1 MTTNSSRPLDLSSPG
16 SLPGGISRQAFLRG
30 AVGML
35 ATGAVL
41 GSARVAADPAA
52 GWSGLASSIG
62 GSVLLPANRAQ
73 FATGKQ
79 VFNSFYNN
87 SNPAAVV
94 TVSSQSDV
102 QKAVSFATANGLKVA
117 PRGGGHSYVGASSAN
132 GTMVLDMRGLPGPAN
147 VDGSGNVT
155 VTPATTLYAVHQALA
170 GAGRA
175 IPVGSCPTVGV
186 AGLALGGGL
195 GADSRHAGLTCD
207 ALQSATVVL
216 PSGDVVTASAND
228 HPDLFWALRGG
239 GGGNF
244 GVTTSMTFATF
255 PTADADV
262 VRLDFPPASAVQVL
276 AGWQSW
282 LNGADRNTWGIADL
296 SVGGSQPDC
305 HVLATCPA
313 GAGSG
318 VVDAIKSAVGV
329 APSAVQNKTLSRTDL
344 VMYLAGGTT
353 APSPRG
359 FVAGSDV
366 ISTVNSAAAH
376 AIATAIGQW
385 PATAGQASLL
395 VDPLGGAI
403 GDVGAGDTAFPW
415 RQQAAV
421 LQWYVEPAASQV
433 PAATQWLASAHQAVQ
448 QFSAGGYVNYLE
460 ANTPASRYF
469 GSNLSQL
476 TTVRQKYD
484 PNRVMFSGLNF

>member
-1 MTTNSSRPLDLSSPG
+1 
-16 SLPGGISRQAFLRG
+16 
-30 AVGML
+30 ML
-35 ATGAVL
+35 ATGAVF
-41 GSARVAADPAA
+41 GGARAAADPAA
-52 GWSGLASSIG
+52 GWGGLASSIG
-62 GSVLLPANRAQ
+62 GSVVLPANGAQ
-73 FATGKQ
+73 FSTGKQ
-79 VFNSFYNN
+79 VFNSLYNN
-87 SNPAAVV
+87 STPAAVV
-94 TVSSQSDV
+94 TVSSQADV

-117 PRGGGHSYVGASSAN
+117 PRGGGHSYIGASSAS
-132 GTMVLDMRGLPGPAN
+132 GTMVIDLRGLPGGAN
-147 VDGSGNVT
+147 VDGGGNAT

-170 GAGRA
+170 KAGRA
-175 IPVGSCPTVGV
+175 IPTATYPSVGI
-186 AGLALGGGL
+186 AGLALGGGV
-195 GADSRHAGLTCD
+195 GADTRHAGLTCD

-255 PTADADV
+255 ATGDSDV
-262 VRLDFPPASAVQVL
+262 VRIDFPPASAVQVL

-282 LNGADRNTWGIADL
+282 LSAADRNTWGIVNL

-313 GAGSG
+313 GAGPG
-318 VVDAIKSAVGV
+318 VVDAVKSAVGV
-329 APSAVQNKTLSRTDL
+329 GPTAVQNKTLSHMDL
-344 VMYLAGGTT
+344 VTYLAGGSSTT
-353 APSPRG
+353 SPVG

-366 ISTVNSAAAH
+366 VSTVNSAAAR

-385 PATAGQASLL
+385 PASGGKASLL
-395 VDPLGGAI
+395 VDPLDGAV
-403 GDVGAGDTAFPW
+403 GDVAPADTAFPW
-415 RQQAAV
+415 RKQSAL
-421 LQWYVEPAASQV
+421 LQWYVEPAANQV
-433 PAATQWLASAHQAVQ
+433 PAATQWLSSAHQAVQ
-448 QFSAGGYVNYLE
+448 QFSVGGYVNYLE
-460 ANTPASRYF
+460 ANSSASRYF

>member
-1 MTTNSSRPLDLSSPG
+1 MTSNRSG
-16 SLPGGISRQAFLRG
+16 AFNHGISRQAFLRC

-35 ATGAVL
+35 ASGAVFET
-41 GSARVAADPAA
+41 ARAAADPGS
-52 GWSGLASSIG
+52 GWGGLASSIG
-62 GSVLLPANRAQ
+62 GSVLLPASGAQ

-79 VFNSFYNN
+79 VFNSLYNN

-94 TVSSQSDV
+94 RVSSQSDV
-102 QKAVSFATANGLKVA
+102 QRAVSFASANKLKVA
-117 PRGGGHSYVGASSAN
+117 PRGGGHSYIGASSAP
-132 GTMVLDMRGLPGPAN
+132 GAMVLDLRGLPGGAN
-147 VDGSGNVT
+147 VDGAGNVT

-175 IPVGSCPTVGV
+175 IPSGSCPTVGI

-216 PSGDVVTASAND
+216 PGGDVVTASAND

-255 PTADADV
+255 PTGDTDV
-262 VRLDFPPASAVQVL
+262 VRLDFPPSSAVQVL

-282 LNGADRNTWGIADL
+282 LSAADRNAWGIVDL

-318 VVDAIKSAVGV
+318 VIDAIKSAVGV
-329 APSAVQNKTLSRTDL
+329 APSAIQNKTLSRADL

-353 APSPRG
+353 TPSPRG

-366 ISTVNSAAAH
+366 IPTVDSAAAH
-376 AIATAIGQW
+376 AIAAAIGQW
-385 PATAGQASLL
+385 PATAGQASVL
-395 VDPLGGAI
+395 VDPLSGAV
-403 GDVGAGDTAFPW
+403 GDVAAGDTAFPW
-415 RQQAAV
+415 RQQAAA
-421 LQWYVEPAASQV
+421 LQWYVEPAGNQV
-433 PAATQWLASAHQAVQ
+433 AAATRWLSSAHQAVQ
-448 QFSAGGYVNYLE
+448 QFSVGGYVNYLE
-460 ANTPASRYF
+460 PNTAASRYF

-484 PNRVMFSGLNF
+484 PNRTMFSGLTF

>member
-1 MTTNSSRPLDLSSPG
+1 MTTNRGRPLDHE
-16 SLPGGISRQAFLRG
+16 ISRQTFLRG

-35 ATGAVL
+35 ATGAVF
-41 GSARVAADPAA
+41 GAARAAADPAG
-52 GWSGLASSIG
+52 GWGGLASSIG
-62 GSVLLPANRAQ
+62 GSVALPGNGAQ
-73 FATGKQ
+73 FSTGKQ

-102 QKAVSFATANGLKVA
+102 QKAVSFATANGLKIA
-117 PRGGGHSYVGASSAN
+117 PRGGGHSYIGASSAN
-132 GTMVLDMRGLPGPAN
+132 GTMVIDLRKLPGGVN
-147 VDGSGNVT
+147 VDGGGNAT
-155 VTPATTLYAVHQALA
+155 VTPATTVYAVHQALA

-175 IPVGSCPTVGV
+175 IPTATYPSIGI
-186 AGLALGGGL
+186 AGLALGGGV
-195 GADSRHAGLTCD
+195 GADCRHAGLACD

-228 HPDLFWALRGG
+228 HPDLYWALRGG

-244 GVTTSMTFATF
+244 GVTTSMTFATL
-255 PTADADV
+255 PTGDNDV
-262 VRLDFPPASAVQVL
+262 VRLDFPPSSAVQVL
-276 AGWQSW
+276 VGWQSW
-282 LNGADRNTWGIADL
+282 LSAADRNTWGIVDL
-296 SVGGSQPDC
+296 SVGSQPNC

-329 APSAVQNKTLSRTDL
+329 APTAVVNKTLSHMDL
-344 VMYLAGGTT
+344 VTYLAGGSSTG
-353 APSPRG
+353 SPVG

-366 ISTVNSAAAH
+366 LSTLNSAAAK

-385 PATAGQASLL
+385 PASGGKASVL
-395 VDPLGGAI
+395 VDPLDGAV
-403 GDVGAGDTAFPW
+403 GDVAPGDTAFPW
-415 RQQAAV
+415 RKQSAL
-421 LQWYVEPAASQV
+421 LQWYVEPAGNQV
-433 PAATQWLASAHQAVQ
+433 SAATQWLNSAHQAVQ
-448 QFSAGGYVNYLE
+448 QFSVGGYVNYLE
-460 ANTPASRYF
+460 ANSSASRYF

-484 PNRVMFSGLNF
+484 PNLVMYSGLSF